1 MKEIKRSDIFEAII
15 KERERQDVLHPL
27 CKLKKSDD
35 KEVKIMATLI
45 NNNEMLAVLVEEIGE
60 IARALQGEGNLEEEM
75 IQAAAVIVRWLEIK
89 DPSD

>member
-1 MKEIKRSDIFEAII
+1 MKGIKRDDIFKAIVE
-15 KERERQDVLHPL
+15 ERARQDKIHPL
-27 CKLKKSDD
+27 CKLKKDQD
-35 KEVKIMATLI
+35 TEVQTMATII
-45 NNNEMLAVLVEEIGE
+45 NNGEMLAVLVEEIGE